1 MELQA
6 DSVRAFRCP
15 RWAELPTLSLY
26 MDQVLIVLEESLS
39 LFSEKAELAATST
52 MINNY
57 VKLKLLTPPVNKK
70 YAREHIAKLLMIC
83 VLKRE
88 FSISE
93 IGGIFELI
101 VEARGIEQA
110 YDLFCAELESALK
123 RAFAHMEERPHR
135 EACDEAMLA
144 LEAALGAFANKLM
157 VQSILDAAKRHNAQ
171 QREAEKEAQKE
182 ALKESQKPQ
191 KAK

>member
-1 MELQA
+1 
-6 DSVRAFRCP
+6 
-15 RWAELPTLSLY
+15 

-52 MINNY
+52 MVNNY

-70 YAREHIAKLLMIC
+70 YAKEHIAKLLMIC

-110 YDLFCAELESALK
+110 YDLFCTELEYAIK
-123 RAFAHMEERPHR
+123 HAFANMEERPRR
-135 EACDEAMLA
+135 EAGDEAVLV
-144 LEAALGAFANKLM
+144 LETALGAFTNKLV
-157 VQSILDAAKRHNAQ
+157 VQSILDAAKRRTAE

-182 ALKESQKPQ
+182 AQKPQ